1 MQNYHL
7 TKCELEVMNVV
18 WDKGA
23 TSVQDVVDSLE
34 RPLAYTT
41 VMTTLKILD
50 EKRGAV
56 RKTKQGRAYIYEP
69 AVARE
74 DVRRSMA
81 GELTETLFSGS
92 LKSLVL
98 SLMDPKSVSDAD
110 VQELKAAIAELER
123 TQGEQQ

>member
-1 MQNYHL
+1 MQYFHL

-23 TSVQDVVDSLE
+23 ASVQDVVDSLK

-41 VMTTLKILD
+41 VMTTLKILNK
-50 EKRGAV
+50 KRGAV

-69 AVARE
+69 VITRDE
-74 DVRRSMA
+74 VRRSMA
-81 GELTETLFSGS
+81 GELTDTLFAGS

-98 SLMDPKSVSDAD
+98 SLMDPKSFSDAD
-110 VQELKAAIAELER
+110 VQELKDAIAQLER
-123 TQGEQQ
+123 SQEEQQ

>member
-23 TSVQDVVDSLE
+23 ASVQDVVDSLE

-123 TQGEQQ
+123 TQGEQR

>member
-23 TSVQDVVDSLE
+23 ASVQDVVDSLE

-56 RKTKQGRAYIYEP
+56 RKSKQGRAYIYEP
-69 AVARE
+69 AIARE

-98 SLMDPKSVSDAD
+98 SLMDPKSVTDAD

>member
-23 TSVQDVVDSLE
+23 ASVQDVVDSLK

>member
-18 WDKGA
+18 WDKGSA
-23 TSVQDVVDSLE
+23 SVQEVVDSLL

-41 VMTTLKILD
+41 VMTTRKILA
-50 EKRGAV
+50 EKRGV
-56 RKTKQGRAYIYEP
+56 LRKTKQGRAYIYEP
-69 AVARE
+69 LVPRE

-81 GELTETLFSGS
+81 GELTENLFSGS

-98 SLMDPKSVSDAD
+98 SLIDPRSVSGSD
-110 VQELKAAIAELER
+110 VQDLKDAIAELER
-123 TQGEQQ
+123 SQEQEK

>member
-23 TSVQDVVDSLE
+23 ASVQDVVDSLE

-98 SLMDPKSVSDAD
+98 SLMDPKSVSDTD

-123 TQGEQQ
+123 TQGEQR

>member
-18 WDKGA
+18 WNKGA
-23 TSVQDVVDSLE
+23 ASVQDVVDSLE

-56 RKTKQGRAYIYEP
+56 RKSKQGRAYIYEP
-69 AVARE
+69 AIARE

-98 SLMDPKSVSDAD
+98 SLMDPKSVTDAD

>member
-23 TSVQDVVDSLE
+23 ASVQEVVDSLE

-123 TQGEQQ
+123 TQGEQR